1 MDPSEEFKRFMFSL
15 AVRNGYG
22 KYKETVLIGDGATWI
37 RSMKEELFPDAQQIL
52 DFSHLYII
60 M

>member
-1 MDPSEEFKRFMFSL
+1 MFSL